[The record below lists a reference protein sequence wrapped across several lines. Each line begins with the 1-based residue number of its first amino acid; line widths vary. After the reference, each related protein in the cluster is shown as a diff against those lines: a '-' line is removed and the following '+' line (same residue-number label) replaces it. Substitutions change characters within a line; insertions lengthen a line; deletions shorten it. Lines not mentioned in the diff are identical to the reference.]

1 MIPTFRPAAL
11 LVALA
16 APALAAPD
24 PADWD
29 AVLAEAEG
37 QTVYWHAWG
46 GSTATND
53 FIAWIGDRVEAGYG
67 VTLEHV
73 KLTDTADAVTRVL
86 SEKEAGVDT
95 DGAVDL
101 IWINGENFVSMKE
114 AGLLWGPFATELPNY
129 ALVAEDEIIT
139 TDFGAPTEGLESPWA
154 KAQFVFMYDSADA
167 EPLPSIEALGDWAAA
182 NPGRFTF
189 PQPPDFLGTTF
200 LKQALVSLV
209 EDPSVLQD
217 PVSEHD
223 FEAVTAPLWAYLEEL
238 TPNLWRSGRAYPAS
252 GPAQFRLLAD
262 DEIDIAPSLSPSEAS
277 TAIANF
283 QLPETI
289 RTFVPEDGTIGN
301 ASFVAIPYNSDAKA
315 GAMVVANALLSPEA
329 QLRAQDPDVLGYGT
343 VLDMDKLDAAQAQ
356 AFVDLDR
363 GVATLSPEELGEVR
377 PEPHASWSAAVGEA
391 WIARYGTD

>member
-1 MIPTFRPAAL
+1 MTPLLRLATLLAAL
-11 LVALA
+11 PGA
-16 APALAAPD
+16 ALAAPD
-24 PADWD
+24 PADWE
-29 AVLAEAEG
+29 AVLAEARG

-53 FIAWIGDRVEAGYG
+53 FIAWIGDRVAADYG

-86 SEKEAGVDT
+86 SERQAGADA

-101 IWINGENFVSMKE
+101 IWINGANFAAMKE
-114 AGLLWGPFATELPNY
+114 ADLLWGPFATGLPNY
-129 ALVAEDEIIT
+129 ALVAEDEVIT
-139 TDFGAPTEGLESPWA
+139 TDFGLPTEGMESPWA

-167 EPLPSIEALGDWAAA
+167 EPQPSIAALGAWAAA
-182 NPGRFTF
+182 HPGRFTF

-209 EDPSVLQD
+209 DDPGVLQE
-217 PVSEHD
+217 PVEEHD

-238 TPNLWRSGRAYPAS
+238 TPNLWRDGRAYPPS
-252 GPAQFRLLAD
+252 GPAQFQLLAD

-301 ASFVAIPYNSDAKA
+301 ASFVAIPYNSGSKA
-315 GAMVVANALLSPEA
+315 GAMVVANELLSPAA
-329 QLRAQDPDVLGYGT
+329 QLRAQDPEVLGYGT
-343 VLDMDKLDAAQAQ
+343 VLDMEKLEEAEAQ
-356 AFVDLDR
+356 AFADLDQ

-377 PEPHASWSAAVGEA
+377 PEPHASWSAAVEEA
-391 WIARYGTD
+391 WVSRYGTD

>member
-1 MIPTFRPAAL
+1 MTPLLRLASI
-11 LVALA
+11 LVAVPGA
-16 APALAAPD
+16 VLAAPD

-53 FIAWIGDRVEAGYG
+53 FIAWIGDRVAEDYG

-86 SEKEAGVDT
+86 SEREAGADT

-101 IWINGENFVSMKE
+101 IWINGANFAAMQD

-129 ALVAEDEIIT
+129 ALVADDEVIT
-139 TDFGAPTEGLESPWA
+139 TNFGRPTEGLESPWA

-167 EPLPSIEALGDWAAA
+167 GPLPSIEALGEWAAEH
-182 NPGRFTF
+182 PGRFTF

-209 EDPSVLQD
+209 DDPSVLQD

-223 FEAVTAPLWAYLEEL
+223 FEAVTAPLWAYLEDL
-238 TPNLWRSGRAYPAS
+238 TPNLWRDGRAYPAS
-252 GPAQFRLLAD
+252 GPAQFQLLAD

-283 QLPETI
+283 QLPETV

-301 ASFVAIPYNSDAKA
+301 ASFVAIPYNSGSKA

-343 VLDMDKLDAAQAQ
+343 VLDMDKLDDAEAR
-356 AFVDLDR
+356 AFDDLDL

-377 PEPHASWSAAVGEA
+377 PEPHASWSAAVEEA
-391 WIARYGTD
+391 WIDRYGTN